1 MKYIMKIGVL
11 ALQGSV
17 TEHINILK
25 KCGVKSETIKY
36 PLQLDSLDGLIIPG
50 GESTTIGRL
59 LYRYNFTDKIKH
71 LALSGKLAVYGTC
84 AGMVLLSSK
93 PNSCD
98 VEPYKL
104 GLIDIEVTR
113 NAFGRQTESFEAY
126 LDINELGENPYRA
139 VFIRAPIINK
149 AGKGVRILAVYDG
162 KIVAAE
168 HNNIL
173 VSSFHPELTE
183 DTRFHKYFIK
193 EIAGKKRDI
202 TVVGAG

>member
-1 MKYIMKIGVL
+1 MKIGVL

-17 TEHINILK
+17 AEHINILK
-25 KCGVKSETIKY
+25 KCGVKAETIKY
-36 PLQLDSLDGLIIPG
+36 PFQLDSLDGLIIPG

-59 LYRYNFTDKIKH
+59 LNRYNFTDKIKY

-84 AGMVLLSSK
+84 AGMVLLSSN

-98 VEPYKL
+98 VESYKL

-113 NAFGRQTESFEAY
+113 NAFGRQAESFEAP
-126 LDINELGENPYRA
+126 LNINELGKNPYRA

-149 AGKGVRILAVYDG
+149 AGKDVKILAVYDG

-193 EIAGKKRDI
+193 EIVNKK
-202 TVVGAG
+202 